1 MELWIPIT
9 VAAAAAQT
17 SRNAI
22 QRHMK
27 GPLGDYG
34 ASAIRFIYAVPF
46 VWIWLLIL
54 SSFSNQHLPKP
65 ESEFVIWAAIGG
77 VTQILFTVL
86 LIKLFSYKNF
96 LVGVAFSKL
105 EVLLVALMEAAFLS
119 VTISV
124 QFGIAI
130 FIGIVSVMLLS
141 LRTNKFSWEELRLSF
156 QSKSTIIGLLA
167 AMALATS
174 VVSFRAALNS
184 FPESDFLI
192 RASVTAAIVIV
203 VQALGL
209 LAALYV
215 FRRSELKAALV
226 LWRPGMAAGFFGS
239 ISTPAWFSAFA
250 LHSAAPVLAIGQI
263 ELLFALGF
271 TVLVFHQRL
280 TKIELF
286 GVLLLL
292 SSILLVISN

>member
-1 MELWIPIT
+1 
-9 VAAAAAQT
+9 
-17 SRNAI
+17 
-22 QRHMK
+22 MK

-46 VWIWLLIL
+46 VWAWLLIL
-54 SSFSNQHLPKP
+54 SSFSDQHLPKP
-65 ESEFVIWAAIGG
+65 EPEFVIWATIGG

-119 VTISV
+119 VAISA

-130 FIGIVSVMLLS
+130 FIGIVSVILLS
-141 LRTNKFSWEELRLSF
+141 LRTNKFSWKELRLSL
-156 QSKSTIIGLLA
+156 QSMSTIIGLLA
-167 AMALATS
+167 ATALATS
-174 VVSFRAALNS
+174 VISFRMAINS
-184 FPESDFLI
+184 FDESDFLV

-203 VQALGL
+203 GQALGL
-209 LAALYV
+209 VWYLYF

-226 LWRPGMAAGFFGS
+226 LWRPGIAAGLFGS
-239 ISTPAWFSAFA
+239 IATITWFIAFA
-250 LHSAAPVLAIGQI
+250 LHRAAPVRAIGQS
-263 ELLFALGF
+263 ELLFALAF
-271 TVLVFHQRL
+271 TVLVFHQRV

-292 SSILLVISN
+292 GSIFLVIFS